1 MSGKPVRFHPEA
13 DQEYL
18 SSLVWYNEATQPR
31 LILKMNSSGQSLPS
45 QKRLSV
51 GRFIFRLA
59 ADTFFINSPSASC
72 TAISKKMSSS
82 SPSHTR
88 IGVRDIGE
96 NGYGNEAGHCAISV
110 RHLQASSKWT
120 VSRSAR
126 CYPDN

>member
-51 GRFIFRLA
+51 GRFIFRSA
-59 ADTFFINSPSASC
+59 ADAFFINSPQYRVPQSQRRFLRPRRRTRASASGILEK
-72 TAISKKMSSS
+72 TAAAMK
-82 SPSHTR
+82 P
-88 IGVRDIGE
+88 DI
-96 NGYGNEAGHCAISV
+96 
-110 RHLQASSKWT
+110 
-120 VSRSAR
+120 
-126 CYPDN
+126 

>member
-72 TAISKKMSSS
+72 TAISNEDVFVLAVAHAHRR
-82 SPSHTR
+82 P
-88 IGVRDIGE
+88 
-96 NGYGNEAGHCAISV
+96 GYW
-110 RHLQASSKWT
+110 RKRL
-120 VSRSAR
+120 R
-126 CYPDN
+126 P

>member
-1 MSGKPVRFHPEA
+1 VLDFENEFQRAISAIAEAPERWPV
-13 DQEYL
+13 YI
-18 SSLVWYNEATQPR
+18 SLCRRY
-31 LILKMNSSGQSLPS
+31 ILHQ
-45 QKRLSV
+45 
-51 GRFIFRLA
+51 F
-59 ADTFFINSPSASC
+59 PSASC

-96 NGYGNEAGHCAISV
+96 NGYGNEAGHCAISE
-110 RHLQASSKWT
+110 RNLQASSKWT